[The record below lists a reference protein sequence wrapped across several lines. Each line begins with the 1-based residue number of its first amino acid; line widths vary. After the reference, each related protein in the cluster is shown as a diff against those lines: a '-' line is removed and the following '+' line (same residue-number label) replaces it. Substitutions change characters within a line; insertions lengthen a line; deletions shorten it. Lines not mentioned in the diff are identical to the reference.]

1 MFKTVIFT
9 VYNEGM
15 NDEYYSDDK
24 VFRFRPTHIKKQKKP
39 PFVREFGYYSPY
51 LLNRRLVPCEREGYY
66 HYYYMESYFTS
77 HTQKVGDKYVK
88 VYDEHVSKKSVEVTL
103 EQWNKLREKDK
114 EDFKVN
120 RFEEQQLEFN
130 IANEGRLI
138 NPFYVVMFER
148 DRFDHEKFW
157 INAFDLERVL
167 NGLSDEDLDIYIYSA
182 EKHLNQKQIAAIIG
196 RSEAYI
202 SRRMR
207 IIEDKIEYDML
218 DNGDRSDIEIR
229 ALMEYNRFMRTC
241 KCDSFTDVYVYDFLL
256 TIPNEM
262 QMRYIFILRG
272 QERLIKFCFLAVYTM
287 LHDKNYVKKRPQE
300 ALNKMSYQLYKKHI
314 VGLTDRAKQLFIA
327 LEQEVERVVRKF
339 GLKDSKPSESFYK
352 TIEKAAQSRG
362 MTVAEYRDSVLFPH
376 ARQRIIDRFKKFL
389 KLHPELKAPLKPP
402 AKRTNTAT
410 KNFVTRKNK

>member
-1 MFKTVIFT
+1 M
-9 VYNEGM
+9 
-15 NDEYYSDDK
+15 
-24 VFRFRPTHIKKQKKP
+24 
-39 PFVREFGYYSPY
+39 
-51 LLNRRLVPCEREGYY
+51 
-66 HYYYMESYFTS
+66 
-77 HTQKVGDKYVK
+77 
-88 VYDEHVSKKSVEVTL
+88 SKKRVEVTL
-103 EQWNKLREKDK
+103 EQWNRLREKDK

-157 INAFDLERVL
+157 INALDLESVL
-167 NGLSDEDLDIYIYSA
+167 NWLSDEDLDIYIYSV
-182 EKHLNQKQIAAIIG
+182 EKHLNQKQIAAITG

-229 ALMEYNRFMRTC
+229 ALMEYNRFMRTG

-314 VGLTDRAKQLFIA
+314 SGLTDRAKQLFIA

-339 GLKDSKPSESFYK
+339 GLKDSKPSEGFYK
-352 TIEKAAQSRG
+352 TIEKAAQAKG
-362 MTVAEYRDSVLFPH
+362 MTIAEYRDSVLFPH
-376 ARQRIIDRFKKFL
+376 ARERAICRFKKFIAI
-389 KLHPELKAPLKPP
+389 HPELKAPFKPP
-402 AKRTNTAT
+402 VKPTNTAT
-410 KNFVTRKNK
+410 RNFVTRKNK